1 MWRGRGVQGPM
12 LGADLGCCLQ
22 REGLEALYCPPVPHT
37 SYPLSCVSPLI
48 YPCPRVSWP
57 LATAAAAPMDRPGT
71 QPLTPT
77 AWPEPGTSAS
87 VPPSGTPQAWTS
99 ASAGAMHTSQ
109 SSARTKLRHIPYDQP
124 LKMAALLPSVHP
136 LLDQTLLPPHPIT

>member
-1 MWRGRGVQGPM
+1 M
-12 LGADLGCCLQ
+12 LLAERRSRGCCLQ

-37 SYPLSCVSPLI
+37 SFPHPVSPHSST
-48 YPCPRVSWP
+48 PAPGSPGPWP
-57 LATAAAAPMDRPGT
+57 LLQRHLWTGQPGT